1 MSNAFGYALVAALGN
16 VVGALAVTRRAAR
29 ELALIEHFVAFGAG
43 FMLAVALVEVLP
55 EAFAR
60 SGTAAPAL
68 VLAGYL
74 AVHFTQHTLT
84 PHFHFGEETHAVN
97 RVAGTSALVG
107 LLLHTFF
114 DGVAIA
120 SAFLVR
126 PALGV
131 MVFIAIF
138 LHKLPEGVTVSSL
151 MMAGGRSGGQAIGA
165 AAMLG
170 AATLAGVA
178 LTDQISFLIHHG
190 LALSAGVTIY
200 VAASN
205 LVPEFQG
212 KRGWTLPTAFF
223 AGAATFYVTKAPPWP
238 PGTPGP
244 GCRTPPRGS
253 ARRRV
258 RSRGHRPSA
267 RCSGRPASPHPPRT
281 RGRPERDP
289 QAANELL
296 RGAQSVSLRHVR
308 GYRYRGA
315 SDLIHQSEMPVEWGC
330 HREPIRCLGEL
341 LRHPPSVQ
349 LLQLSHRAKIEP
361 RHAFLGTSV
370 LRTGHVFA
378 QHVSRFP
385 FPLSRV

>member
-1 MSNAFGYALVAALGN
+1 MSSALGYALIAALGN

-43 FMLAVALVEVLP
+43 FMLSVAVVEVLP
-55 EAFAR
+55 EAFTR
-60 SGTAAPAL
+60 SGSAAPAL

-97 RVAGTSALVG
+97 RIAGTSALVG

-131 MVFIAIF
+131 MVFVAIF

-170 AATLAGVA
+170 VATLAGVVF
-178 LTDQISFLIHHG
+178 TDQISFLVHHG

-212 KRGWTLPTAFF
+212 KPGWKLPGAFF
-223 AGAATFYVTKAPPWP
+223 AGAATFYVTKLVLD
-238 PGTPGP
+238 
-244 GCRTPPRGS
+244 
-253 ARRRV
+253 RV
-258 RSRGHRPSA
+258 S
-267 RCSGRPASPHPPRT
+267 
-281 RGRPERDP
+281 
-289 QAANELL
+289 
-296 RGAQSVSLRHVR
+296 
-308 GYRYRGA
+308 
-315 SDLIHQSEMPVEWGC
+315 
-330 HREPIRCLGEL
+330 
-341 LRHPPSVQ
+341 
-349 LLQLSHRAKIEP
+349 
-361 RHAFLGTSV
+361 
-370 LRTGHVFA
+370 
-378 QHVSRFP
+378 
-385 FPLSRV
+385 

>member
-1 MSNAFGYALVAALGN
+1 MSSALLYALVAAVGN
-16 VVGALAVTRRAAR
+16 VAGALAVTRRAAR

-43 FMLAVALVEVLP
+43 FMLAVALVELLP

-60 SGTAAPAL
+60 SGAAAPGL

-74 AVHFTQHTLT
+74 AVHLTQHTLT

-126 PALGV
+126 PALGL
-131 MVFIAIF
+131 MVFFAIF

-151 MMAGGRSGGQAIGA
+151 MLAGGRSGGQAVGA

-170 AATLAGVA
+170 GATLAGVA
-178 LTDQISFLIHHG
+178 FTDRVGFLVVHG

-212 KRGWTLPTAFF
+212 KRGWKLPGAFF
-223 AGAATFYVTKAPPWP
+223 AGAAAFYVTKLVLE
-238 PGTPGP
+238 
-244 GCRTPPRGS
+244 
-253 ARRRV
+253 RV
-258 RSRGHRPSA
+258 S
-267 RCSGRPASPHPPRT
+267 
-281 RGRPERDP
+281 
-289 QAANELL
+289 
-296 RGAQSVSLRHVR
+296 
-308 GYRYRGA
+308 
-315 SDLIHQSEMPVEWGC
+315 
-330 HREPIRCLGEL
+330 
-341 LRHPPSVQ
+341 
-349 LLQLSHRAKIEP
+349 
-361 RHAFLGTSV
+361 
-370 LRTGHVFA
+370 
-378 QHVSRFP
+378 
-385 FPLSRV
+385 

>member
-1 MSNAFGYALVAALGN
+1 MWGRPSSDCSRKCSRIPAATRATISCPVSNAFGYALVAALGN

-74 AVHFTQHTLT
+74 AVHLTQHTLT

-97 RVAGTSALVG
+97 RLAGPSALVG

-131 MVFIAIF
+131 MVFVAIL
-138 LHKLPEGVTVSSL
+138 LHKLPEGVTISSL
-151 MMAGGRSGGQAIGA
+151 YLAVGRTGGQAVGA
-165 AAMLG
+165 AALLG
-170 AATLAGVA
+170 LATLAGVV
-178 LTDQISFLIHHG
+178 LTDQISFLVRHG

-205 LVPEFQG
+205 LVPEVQG
-212 KRGWTLPTAFF
+212 KRGWKLPRAFF
-223 AGAATFYVTKAPPWP
+223 SGAAAVYFSKVLLD
-238 PGTPGP
+238 
-244 GCRTPPRGS
+244 
-253 ARRRV
+253 RV
-258 RSRGHRPSA
+258 G
-267 RCSGRPASPHPPRT
+267 
-281 RGRPERDP
+281 
-289 QAANELL
+289 
-296 RGAQSVSLRHVR
+296 
-308 GYRYRGA
+308 
-315 SDLIHQSEMPVEWGC
+315 
-330 HREPIRCLGEL
+330 
-341 LRHPPSVQ
+341 
-349 LLQLSHRAKIEP
+349 
-361 RHAFLGTSV
+361 
-370 LRTGHVFA
+370 
-378 QHVSRFP
+378 
-385 FPLSRV
+385 